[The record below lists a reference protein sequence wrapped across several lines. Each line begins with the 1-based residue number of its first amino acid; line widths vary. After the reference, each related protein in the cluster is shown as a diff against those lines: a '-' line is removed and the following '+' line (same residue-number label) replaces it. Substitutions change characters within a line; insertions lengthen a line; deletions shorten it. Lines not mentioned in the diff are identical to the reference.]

1 MEIGSRTRARLAGQ
15 GPGRTAD
22 PHPAPLTCSSA
33 EPKARPPHRAS
44 PPPAS
49 GTQTPPQRSRPA
61 QHEEAGPRSGST
73 THSGARE
80 LPDGRQPAGQS
91 TETQLKTRG
100 LGSRLTLPRL
110 GTRPMCPDPGGHTA
124 RPSASA
130 ALPLKLACSQE
141 TRAPGGRPCLP
152 AMPQRGCGGCGD
164 RPFCPQAAGLECP
177 PLAGRLLPRQSSSD
191 RSVLPHSSAHRTQRV
206 NHRITPPLPQTARPQ
221 A

>member
-1 MEIGSRTRARLAGQ
+1 MEIGSLTRARLAGQ

-22 PHPAPLTCSSA
+22 PTPHPSPAALRSPRLGLHTEPRPL
-33 EPKARPPHRAS
+33 
-44 PPPAS
+44 PAS
-49 GTQTPPQRSRPA
+49 GTQPLPQRSRPA
-61 QHEEAGPRSGST
+61 QHEEAGPRSGSN

-152 AMPQRGCGGCGD
+152 AMPQRGWGGVGTD
-164 RPFCPQAAGLECP
+164 PSA
-177 PLAGRLLPRQSSSD
+177 PRRQ
-191 RSVLPHSSAHRTQRV
+191 VLSAHPGPAASCPDKAAATAASCLIPV
-206 NHRITPPLPQTARPQ
+206 PIAHRG
-221 A
+221 